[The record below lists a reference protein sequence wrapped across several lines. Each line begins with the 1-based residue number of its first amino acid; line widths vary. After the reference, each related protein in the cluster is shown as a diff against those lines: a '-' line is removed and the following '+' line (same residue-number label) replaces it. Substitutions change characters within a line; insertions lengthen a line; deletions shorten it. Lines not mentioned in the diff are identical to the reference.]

1 MIRGNLMKSLF
12 ISILVLM
19 LTACSITPTSE
30 TTDENQQQE
39 PIETEQ
45 KTKENE
51 SKNEPESPAPNYEKP
66 RDVLTSVDYTIQ
78 SYKRSEI
85 IPELTDGIGFHVK
98 WHDAYQNKMYVS
110 QEENI
115 DLFSQNGCYVNR
127 GMYLVS
133 LDDMSAEKITNIS
146 FDADTENVTD
156 LFQLNNSLYL
166 YFIRNVTSSFDHTYQ
181 IYVDKGD
188 QSNLIA
194 TCKSRLMSF
203 APSYKVVKDKIY
215 ISVGDV
221 LNDITDNERS
231 IENVAILEVDAD
243 GNVNM
248 FHEFDEIIEEI
259 FFEKGSA
266 PNYTIV
272 KERGKAVYY
281 NQSAELPIDYTSTLP
296 DMYYFD
302 GKDYTQFEIEEMLEN
317 SLITEVI
324 NMENLYYIGTVK
336 NGLIYRNSNNSD
348 IYPEFYYF
356 YIKDGNI
363 YAAPIELNADSTSA
377 QVVDESKILVR
388 DTNEN
393 EEMIHIIEI
402 HD

>member
-1 MIRGNLMKSLF
+1 MKSLF
-12 ISILVLM
+12 ISILVLL

-30 TTDENQQQE
+30 TTEENQQQE
-39 PIETEQ
+39 PIKTEQ
-45 KTKENE
+45 ETKENE
-51 SKNEPESPAPNYEKP
+51 SKNEPESPAKNYEKP

-156 LFQLNNSLYL
+156 LFQLNSSLYL
-166 YFIRNVTSSFDHTYQ
+166 YFIRNVTNSFDHTYQ
-181 IYVDKGD
+181 IYVDKGNR
-188 QSNLIA
+188 SNLIA

-203 APSYKVVKDKIY
+203 APSCKVVKDKIY

-272 KERGKAVYY
+272 KEREKAVYY
-281 NQSAELPIDYTSTLP
+281 NQSAELLIDYTSTLP

-302 GKDYTQFEIEEMLEN
+302 GKDYTQFEIEEMIGN
-317 SLITEVI
+317 SLIPEVI

>member
-1 MIRGNLMKSLF
+1 MKSLF

-30 TTDENQQQE
+30 TTEENQQQE

-66 RDVLTSVDYTIQ
+66 NPRDVLTSVNYTIQ
-78 SYKRSEI
+78 SYKQSEI
-85 IPELTDGIGFHVK
+85 ISELTDGIGFHVK

-166 YFIRNVTSSFDHTYQ
+166 YFIRNVTNSFDHTYQ
-181 IYVDKGD
+181 IYVDKGNR
-188 QSNLIA
+188 SNLIA

-203 APSYKVVKDKIY
+203 APSYKIVKDKIY

-302 GKDYTQFEIEEMLEN
+302 GKDYTQFEIEEMIGN

-324 NMENLYYIGTVK
+324 NMENLYCIGAAK